1 MGFGY
6 FYSNVVPVSTVCFK
20 IIDLPLN
27 FVIDQAGPLVH
38 RFSLWLS
45 GDTIPSLM
53 TQAFTHH
60 YTARKKKENCE
71 VKDWGVGKGR
81 LEL

>member
-6 FYSNVVPVSTVCFK
+6 FYSSNIVPVSTVCFK

-27 FVIDQAGPLVH
+27 FVIYQAGPLVH

-45 GDTIPSLM
+45 GDTVPSLM

-60 YTARKKKENCE
+60 FTQPEKK
-71 VKDWGVGKGR
+71 
-81 LEL
+81 